1 MSAEDTTP
9 GPARDPDAGLPADRP
24 RGLLGRIVSGA
35 LSYGVVILIMWFVV
49 QRLSST
55 GQVGDAIAAITW
67 IQVVVMVLLGVLN
80 LLSNLPP
87 MVVTLPGLRY
97 REAGVTNTA
106 SAAVSNTVPEGG
118 ALATGLNFAMLK
130 SWGFRLSDITTS
142 FLATGIWTN
151 VVRYSLGAIALVL
164 LVVQGT
170 VSDSMLWLVAVVI
183 GLVVAA
189 LVVLGLLMRSAPFAT
204 RLGRLM
210 DRLLRPFHRWLRNLT
225 ANAMEQ
231 EVPRF
236 RIELLSRVSTCWR
249 ALTAWMVLSQL
260 VTALVLGVAVRMQGI
275 DQATISWAK
284 VMVAYAGMALASLI
298 APTPGGLGV
307 AEAALIAILGAGL
320 PEALNTQIVAAVL
333 LFRLATWLVPIPL
346 GLVSYLYWRGS
357 TSWRRPADSR
367 GAPVLATA

>member
-1 MSAEDTTP
+1 
-9 GPARDPDAGLPADRP
+9 
-24 RGLLGRIVSGA
+24 
-35 LSYGVVILIMWFVV
+35 
-49 QRLSST
+49 
-55 GQVGDAIAAITW
+55 
-67 IQVVVMVLLGVLN
+67 
-80 LLSNLPP
+80 
-87 MVVTLPGLRY
+87 
-97 REAGVTNTA
+97 
-106 SAAVSNTVPEGG
+106 
-118 ALATGLNFAMLK
+118 
-130 SWGFRLSDITTS
+130 
-142 FLATGIWTN
+142 
-151 VVRYSLGAIALVL
+151 
-164 LVVQGT
+164 
-170 VSDSMLWLVAVVI
+170 
-183 GLVVAA
+183 
-189 LVVLGLLMRSAPFAT
+189 
-204 RLGRLM
+204 M

>member
-1 MSAEDTTP
+1 
-9 GPARDPDAGLPADRP
+9 
-24 RGLLGRIVSGA
+24 
-35 LSYGVVILIMWFVV
+35 
-49 QRLSST
+49 
-55 GQVGDAIAAITW
+55 
-67 IQVVVMVLLGVLN
+67 MVLLGVLN

-210 DRLLRPFHRWLRNLT
+210 DRLLRPFPPMAEKPDRQRDGAGGAPLPDR
-225 ANAMEQ
+225 AVE
-231 EVPRF
+231 P
-236 RIELLSRVSTCWR
+236 VSTCWR

-260 VTALVLGVAVRMQGI
+260 VTALVLERGRADAGDRPGDDQLGEGDGRVRRHGARVP
-275 DQATISWAK
+275 DSAH
-284 VMVAYAGMALASLI
+284 AG
-298 APTPGGLGV
+298 
-307 AEAALIAILGAGL
+307 
-320 PEALNTQIVAAVL
+320 
-333 LFRLATWLVPIPL
+333 R
-346 GLVSYLYWRGS
+346 
-357 TSWRRPADSR
+357 
-367 GAPVLATA
+367 